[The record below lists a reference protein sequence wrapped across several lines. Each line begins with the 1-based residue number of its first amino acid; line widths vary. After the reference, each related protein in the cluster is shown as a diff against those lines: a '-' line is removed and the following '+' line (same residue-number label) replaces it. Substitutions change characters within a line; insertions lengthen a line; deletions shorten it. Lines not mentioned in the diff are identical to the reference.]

1 MKRLLLPLVT
11 LIFAFLMST
20 CTFNKGKSVD
30 YDELLKN
37 PVTIKGTR
45 FIDGYGRQ
53 ILFNGIN
60 HINKNAADKYMSPN
74 QEETFAKFKKWGY
87 NVVRLG
93 IIWDGLEPEPG
104 VYNEEY
110 LKEIDKQIE
119 LAAENDMFVFLD
131 MHQDLFSVKFSDG
144 APEWATLDEGKPH
157 ITGAIWSDAYLISPA
172 VQTTWDNFWK
182 NTPVSDGVGVQD
194 HYAKAWQHVAKRYVG
209 NHTVIG
215 YDMMN
220 EPFVGTE
227 AQMFMP
233 VLFGAFAQLIA
244 EETGKEIPMEEIAA
258 MWSDEE
264 SRFKALQMVATKE
277 RFSKVMDAV
286 YDVNSKFEKET
297 LQPFYQKVADA
308 IRKVDKEKILFFN
321 HSYFCNSGV
330 KTALEPMK
338 TAEGITDPLVCYA
351 AHGYDLL
358 VDTKNLTNSSTERL
372 EMIFER
378 INESG
383 NRMNVPVLIGEWG
396 ALGADIP
403 GMSDLAY
410 RNLQLMERFNF
421 NNTYWAYYHNVDKA
435 TWFKPLI
442 RPYPAYISGELLS
455 YSYDENNGV
464 FTCKWKE
471 TNNQNLPT
479 SLFVPDINRV
489 DIANLSIIPEGNGVV
504 LDPLS
509 EGTGG
514 YITIYPTGKTETR
527 EITFTIEIGE
537 EMEIS
542 LTSK

>member
-1 MKRLLLPLVT
+1 MKKVFT
-11 LIFAFLMST
+11 
-20 CTFNKGKSVD
+20 TFIASVFIMLSFNACAPKD
-30 YDELLKN
+30 SYNANLSKPISIE
-37 PVTIKGTR
+37 GTR
-45 FIDGYGRQ
+45 FIDGAGRQ
-53 ILFNGIN
+53 VLFNGIN
-60 HINKNAADKYMSPN
+60 LVNKNPADKYISPN
-74 QEETFAKFKKWGY
+74 QEEIFSKFKEWGY

-104 VYNEEY
+104 VFNEEY

-119 LAAENDMFVFLD
+119 LAADNGLFVFLD

-182 NTPVSDGVGVQD
+182 NTPVSDGIGVQD
-194 HYAKAWQHVAKRYVG
+194 HYTNVWQHIAKRYAG

-220 EPFVGTE
+220 EPFVGSE

-244 EETGKEIPMEEIAA
+244 EESGKEMSIEEIAV

-264 SRFKALQMVATKE
+264 SRFNALKMIATKE

-286 YDVNSKFEKET
+286 YDINSNFEKNT
-297 LQPFYQKVADA
+297 LQPFYQKVANS
-308 IRKVDKEKILFFN
+308 IRKEDKEKILFFN

-330 KTALEPMK
+330 KTALEPVK
-338 TAEGITDPLVCYA
+338 AADGTTDPLVAYA

-358 VDTKNLTNSSTERL
+358 VDTKNLTNSSSERL

-383 NRMNVPVLIGEWG
+383 DRMNVPVLIGEWG
-396 ALGADIP
+396 ALGADVP

-410 RNLQLMERFNF
+410 RNIHLIEKFNF
-421 NNTYWAYYHNVDKA
+421 SNTYWAYYNNVENKS
-435 TWFKPLI
+435 WFKPLI
-442 RPYPAYISGELLS
+442 RPYPSNISGEIIS
-455 YSYDENNGV
+455 YSFDEKNGI
-464 FTCKWKE
+464 FTCSWKE
-471 TNNQNLPT
+471 SEAQKLPT
-479 SLFVPDINRV
+479 SIYVPNINRV
-489 DIANLSIIPEGNGVV
+489 DIANLIITPEGNGVV
-504 LDPLS
+504 LEPLD

-514 YITIYPTGKTETR
+514 YITINPTGKTETR
-527 EITFTIEIGE
+527 EISFTIENSVQN
-537 EMEIS
+537 EIS